1 MTKKFRFIF
10 TIYDIEIYMNRLSI
24 LKKSIL
30 MYAGALTV
38 ASIASFLLFTAIAGP
53 MFQSA
58 ELSVDRY
65 DINTLDFKGDEIT
78 KRCPL
83 SKEEEKRLGF
93 VTLTTD
99 DLNKVPKLKET
110 IDLVEKGLEEVTKNM
125 YILYTDPDTG
135 EPIRYYYWVK
145 DENGC
150 YNNNWNY
157 YSTSLDERGS
167 AFPART
173 VTLTQSEYN
182 SLKELI
188 YNAYKTQHTQEELKR
203 LAELY
208 KRFHPSDE
216 GINAYPT
223 DTLESQQS
231 TKDYADMSTA
241 YIGFFDAFIKY
252 DDKYYRVSMRTI
264 AK

>member
-10 TIYDIEIYMNRLSI
+10 TIYNIEIYMSRLGNI
-24 LKKSIL
+24 RKKSVL
-30 MYAGALTV
+30 MYAGALTT
-38 ASIASFLLFTAIAGP
+38 AGIASLLLFTAIAGP

-58 ELSVDRY
+58 ELTVSRH
-65 DINTLDFKGDEIT
+65 DINIYNIKND
-78 KRCPL
+78 CPL

-99 DLNKVPKLKET
+99 DLKRVPKLKEA
-110 IDLVEKGLEEVTKNM
+110 IDFVERGLEEVTKNM

-188 YNAYKTQHTQEELKR
+188 YNAYKTQHTEEELKR
-203 LAELY
+203 LAGVY
-208 KRFHPSDE
+208 KGFHPSDE

-223 DTLESQQS
+223 DTLESQ
-231 TKDYADMSTA
+231 
-241 YIGFFDAFIKY
+241 
-252 DDKYYRVSMRTI
+252 
-264 AK
+264 